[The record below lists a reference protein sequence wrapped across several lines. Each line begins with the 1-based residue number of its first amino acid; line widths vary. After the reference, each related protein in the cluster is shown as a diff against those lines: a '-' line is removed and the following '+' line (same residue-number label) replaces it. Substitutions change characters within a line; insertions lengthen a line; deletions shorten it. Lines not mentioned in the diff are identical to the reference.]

1 LRVRAVGTA
10 FAVRRTASGVD
21 VQVTEG
27 VVEIWRVGEEAGAA
41 RVAAGS
47 RAFVAP
53 DRAIVPVVAANEDI
67 DRALS
72 WRTGQLVFDGDT
84 VAEAV
89 AEFNRYN
96 VRKIEVNDAALGGQ
110 KMIGRFR
117 TNEPDAFARAVAT
130 LLNAKTEMHA
140 DRIVLSQN

>member
-1 LRVRAVGTA
+1 MAPASRSAVLATA
-10 FAVRRTASGVD
+10 ALVTAAALLASGVF
-21 VQVTEG
+21 VASVFAQRN
-27 VVEIWRVGEEAGAA
+27 IR

-53 DRAIVPVVAANEDI
+53 DKAIVPVVAANEEI
-67 DRALS
+67 DKALA

-96 VRKIEVNDAALGGQ
+96 VRKIEVTGTTLGGQ

-117 TNEPDAFARAVAT
+117 TNEPDAFARAAAT
-130 LLNAKTEMHA
+130 LLNAQVKIGS